1 MPAINPAGQKTNEE
15 REQTL
20 NQLLSEMDGFTPEQG
35 VVFVAATNRA
45 DLLDPALLRAGVP
58 HPPPFPKPCSKTRMT
73 WPTCWTRCCCAP
85 ARKPPSSSPKPCSKT
100 RVCTAPFSSPQPCS
114 KTCVHSLRA
123 CAAANVRRLA
133 RPCAAA
139 RGRAAL
145 RVRPQRGCAPVQ
157 GLCRH
162 AAAICAHPSASA
174 PLRAAAL
181 PPRRAE
187 AYEAGQGVEGRRDV
201 K

>member
-73 WPTCWTRCCCAP
+73 WPTCWTRRCWAQARRTLVLPQTLLQDACAQLP
-85 ARKPPSSSPKPCSKT
+85 FSSPKPCDK
-100 RVCTAPFSSPQPCS
+100 AH
-114 KTCVHSLRA
+114 VHSFPSLPPDPAPRHVRT
-123 CAAANVRRLA
+123 AAMLVQPPSFASSARL
-133 RPCAAA
+133 CAAA
-139 RGRAAL
+139 RGRAASKA
-145 RVRPQRGCAPVQ
+145 RPLDFVPMSAPF
-157 GLCRH
+157 CRH
-162 AAAICAHPSASA
+162 AAATLADPR
-174 PLRAAAL
+174 L
-181 PPRRAE
+181 PRRC
-187 AYEAGQGVEGRRDV
+187 GG
-201 K
+201 

>member
-45 DLLDPALLRAGVP
+45 DLLDPVLLCAGAQT
-58 HPPPFPKPCSKTRMT
+58 PF
-73 WPTCWTRCCCAP
+73 
-85 ARKPPSSSPKPCSKT
+85 
-100 RVCTAPFSSPQPCS
+100 FFPQTLLQD
-114 KTCVHSLRA
+114 TCVHSSFLLPPTLLQDMCAQFACLCGRQRSSSCASLRR
-123 CAAANVRRLA
+123 CARPRRLA
-133 RPCAAA
+133 SATT
-139 RGRAAL
+139 
-145 RVRPQRGCAPVQ
+145 RGCAPVQ

>member
-85 ARKPPSSSPKPCSKT
+85 ARKPPSSSPNPCSKT

-145 RVRPQRGCAPVQ
+145 RVRPQEAVPLSRACVDMPPPYAPT
-157 GLCRH
+157 
-162 AAAICAHPSASA
+162 P
-174 PLRAAAL
+174 PL
-181 PPRRAE
+181 PRRCALLRCRLAE
-187 AYEAGQGVEGRRDV
+187 QRHMKPARESRGAGM
-201 K
+201 